1 MPLTP
6 RNRLTDGHRIDVAA
20 TATPA
25 TTSGPRP
32 RCAFSCAPEGRTALR
47 LVHGAV
53 PWPATAMAV
62 KGSGPMPDHADEL
75 ALVRPRGDAPRDDAR
90 THSTADPRRL
100 RRSRGDTGALLHPA
114 GRGHRPGP
122 QSVPREPLAVRHH
135 HPQRRP
141 GGDVLGDQG
150 VDLGH
155 PEPSRVKS
163 RKDSR
168 HSGAACALG
177 RAWLATM

>member
-1 MPLTP
+1 MPLTR

-20 TATPA
+20 TATPQQPRGRDGGA
-25 TTSGPRP
+25 PSPAPRRGAPPCVSSTEAYRGPQP
-32 RCAFSCAPEGRTALR
+32 
-47 LVHGAV
+47 
-53 PWPATAMAV
+53 AMAV

-90 THSTADPRRL
+90 THSTADPRRF